1 MTGDLLDAVT
11 ERLDAVADP
20 ATREW
25 WERYLKGAVPFVG
38 VKMAGVRRI
47 AASVMRDHLASQ
59 PPRRRID
66 LALECFSLPR
76 CEEKLVGVLLLAEHL
91 LDDLAL
97 EDVPR
102 LAGPLERGHVTDW
115 NTCDW
120 FGVKVLGP
128 FVLAGDDAV
137 ARAGAVAGWRASDVL
152 WLRRAA
158 AVAFVNLAADGDGV
172 VPGLVDLV
180 LDVCEANV
188 ADPTRWSQTS
198 VGWVLRELSAA
209 APDRVVG
216 FVEAHPELSAE
227 ARRTALARL

>member
-1 MTGDLLDAVT
+1 VTTELLDDVT
-11 ERLDAVADP
+11 KRLDAVADS

-47 AASVMRDHLASQ
+47 AGSVMRDHLASE
-59 PPRRRID
+59 PPERRID
-66 LALECFSLPR
+66 LALECFALAR

-91 LDDLAL
+91 LDDLSL
-97 EDVPR
+97 DDVPR
-102 LAGPLERGHVTDW
+102 LAGPLEREQVTDW

-120 FGVKVLGP
+120 YGVKVLGP
-128 FVLAGDDAV
+128 FVVAGDDAA
-137 ARAGAVAGWRASDVL
+137 ARAGAIAAWRESEVL
-152 WLRRAA
+152 WHRRAA
-158 AVAFVNLAADGDGV
+158 AVAFVNLAPDGDAV
-172 VPGLVDLV
+172 VPGLVDLI
-180 LDVCEANV
+180 LGVCEANV

-209 APDRVVG
+209 APDRVVS